1 MRVLQ
6 IGGGSM
12 GTRRMRDLRVRP
24 GIEIR
29 LLDGR
34 EDRRARA
41 LAAFGIVGFNSLD
54 EALAWDPEI
63 FIVSTPPDQHSD
75 LVRLALDT
83 GRHVFSE
90 ADIWPSQPEAEAI
103 AERGGVVFAPSATLL
118 FHPVVEEVARIV
130 RHELGAVHAFGYLLS
145 VDAPSWHPGEGQEY
159 YARHRATAPA
169 REMTAFE
176 LIGLHGIVGPTRS
189 VSGRVEKR
197 GTLDG
202 DAEDTYCL
210 QLVTETGAV
219 GQLSVLMAS
228 PQVARRGWVAGENG
242 VVAFDLLAGSVERR
256 LPGARTDDVRHIAD
270 WAEVLEQV
278 YDAEI
283 SAFISAVEGT
293 GSWPF
298 SGRASLN
305 VCSTLAAAELSMLT
319 GRHETVRP
327 GLVPAAHPTMY
338 EIP

>member
-12 GTRRMRDLRVRP
+12 GTRRMRDLYVRP

-41 LAAFGIVGFNSLD
+41 LAAFGIVGFSSLD
-54 EALAWDPEI
+54 EALAWDPEVV
-63 FIVSTPPDQHSD
+63 IVSTPPDQHSE
-75 LVRLALDT
+75 LVRLALEA

-90 ADIWPSQPEAEAI
+90 ADIWPAEPHSWAA
-103 AERGGVVFAPSATLL
+103 AERDGVVFAPSATLL
-118 FHPVVEEVARIV
+118 FHPVVEEVTRVV
-130 RHELGAVHAFGYLLS
+130 RDELGAVHAFGYLLS
-145 VDAPSWHPGEGQEY
+145 VDAPSWHPGEGTEY

-176 LIGLHGIVGPTRS
+176 LIGLHGMVGPTRS
-189 VSGRVEKR
+189 VSGRIERR
-197 GTLDG
+197 GALEG
-202 DAEDTYCL
+202 DAEDTFSL
-210 QLVTETGAV
+210 QFVTDLGAV
-219 GQLSVLMAS
+219 GQLTVLMAA
-228 PQVARRGWVAGENG
+228 PQVARRGWIAGEKG
-242 VVAFDLLAGSVERR
+242 FVAFDLLAGDVERR
-256 LPGARTDDVRHIAD
+256 LPGAGIDDVRHIAD

-283 SAFISAVEGT
+283 STFMSAVEGRVA
-293 GSWPF
+293 WPF
-298 SGRASLN
+298 PGQASTN
-305 VCSTLAAAELSMLT
+305 VCGSLAAAELSMVT
-319 GRHETVRP
+319 GRHESVRP
-327 GLVPAAHPTMY
+327 GLVPAALPDMY